1 MCFERAGD
9 RHWEI
14 YAKAAGLKAAAGRTY
29 ELNPEEASSILR
41 QAAELFE
48 SINVYRKAADC
59 FYELKEYDRAGLPL
73 CCEYYMLPFILDIC
87 FYLCCINLK
96 GFDVV

>member
-14 YAKAAGLKAAAGRTY
+14 YAKAAGLKASADRNLF
-29 ELNPEEASSILR
+29 LNPEEATSILR

-48 SINVYRKAADC
+48 SINVSRKAADC
-59 FYELKEYDRAGLPL
+59 FYELKEYDRAGT
-73 CCEYYMLPFILDIC
+73 PFHT
-87 FYLCCINLK
+87 Y
-96 GFDVV
+96 